1 MQKSQ
6 RHYSVKPVTMIL
18 GPSFLLACLFAAMGG
33 MAVCAIMLLPWAWLW
48 QCMMVAGV
56 IAMVAWHVW
65 RDAWRRYTESLVL
78 IELDHEGKLWV
89 TMRNGLRH
97 AAQVQGSSLVTA
109 GLTVLN
115 LKFEQ
120 GRASCLI
127 LPDAVEAE
135 PFRRLRV
142 WLRWGSH
149 ALVEEI

>member
-1 MQKSQ
+1 MQKNQ
-6 RHYSVKPVTMIL
+6 RHYNVKPVSLIL
-18 GPSFLLACLFAAMGG
+18 GSSSRLACLFMTMGL
-33 MAVCAIMLLPWAWLW
+33 MAGCAIVLLSWAWWL
-48 QCMMVAGV
+48 QCMLVAGV
-56 IAMVAWHVW
+56 VAMIAWHVW
-65 RDAWRRYTESLVL
+65 RDAWRRHSRSPVL

-89 TMRNGLRH
+89 TMRDGLRH
-97 AAQVQGSSLVTA
+97 AAQVQASSLVTA
-109 GLTVLN
+109 SLTVLN

-149 ALVEEI
+149 KLVEEI